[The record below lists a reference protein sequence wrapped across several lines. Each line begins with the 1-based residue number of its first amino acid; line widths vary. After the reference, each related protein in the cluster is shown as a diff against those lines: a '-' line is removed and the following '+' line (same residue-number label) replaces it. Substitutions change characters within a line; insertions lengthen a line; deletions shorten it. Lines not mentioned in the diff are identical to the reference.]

1 MPPYEP
7 TLPEAELDAAPDA
20 RPVPRGWRL
29 DKRIPLAMLC
39 SLTVQIL
46 VAGLWFGR
54 TEARLDMLDAW
65 VRQNQATDRRLAV
78 IENRLDGVHEAL
90 GRIER
95 QLAGGE

>member
-1 MPPYEP
+1 M
-7 TLPEAELDAAPDA
+7 
-20 RPVPRGWRL
+20 RQGWRL

-54 TEARLDMLDAW
+54 TETRLDMLDAW

-78 IENRLDGVHEAL
+78 IENRLDVVHETL

-95 QLAGGE
+95 HLTGGE